1 MTYGVEAASRAL
13 AIAALTGILV
23 GCGGGGDGG
32 VTAAAQMAPP
42 STMAPEDQANTAP
55 AIAGSAVTTAEVGK
69 AYSFT
74 PNASDADQDKLKF
87 AISSLP
93 RWAKFD
99 DASGRIFGT
108 PAKMDVGSHEE
119 IVISATDGK
128 AVSALPEFTINVKD
142 APSGGPQSVTV
153 SWVPPDTN
161 IDGSPIATLSGYKIH
176 YGTASKKYTQT
187 ISIDT
192 VGLTRYVVENLKPG
206 RYFFSVTAVTAQ
218 GAESEFSKEA
228 SGKIS

>member
-1 MTYGVEAASRAL
+1 M
-13 AIAALTGILV
+13 
-23 GCGGGGDGG
+23 
-32 VTAAAQMAPP
+32 PP
-42 STMAPEDQANTAP
+42 EGQTNTAP
-55 AIAGSAVTTAEVGK
+55 KISGQAVTTAEVGK

-74 PNASDADQDKLKF
+74 PSATDADHDKLNF
-87 AISSLP
+87 AVSSLP

-99 DASGRIFGT
+99 NASGRVFGT

-142 APSGGPQSVTV
+142 APAGGPQSVTV
-153 SWVPPDTN
+153 TWVPPETN
-161 IDGSPIATLSGYKIH
+161 TDGSPVSSLSGYKIH

-206 RYFFSVTAVTAQ
+206 TYFFSVTAVTAQ

-228 SGKIS
+228 SGKIT

>member
-1 MTYGVEAASRAL
+1 MTYGVEAACRGL

-23 GCGGGGDGG
+23 GCGGGDGG
-32 VTAAAQMAPP
+32 VQSAAQMAPP
-42 STMAPEDQANTAP
+42 STMAPEGEANTAP
-55 AIAGSAVTTAEVGK
+55 SITGKAVTTAEVGK

-74 PNASDADQDKLKF
+74 PSATDADHDKLNF
-87 AISSLP
+87 AVSSLP

-99 DASGRIFGT
+99 NASGRVFGT
-108 PAKMDVGSHEE
+108 PAKMDVGTHEE

-142 APSGGPQSVTV
+142 APNGGPQSVTV
-153 SWVPPDTN
+153 SWVPPDANT
-161 IDGSPIATLSGYKIH
+161 DGSPIAGLSGYKIH

-187 ISIDT
+187 ISINT

-206 RYFFSVTAVTAQ
+206 TYFFSVTATTTQ

-228 SGKIS
+228 SGKIT

>member
-1 MTYGVEAASRAL
+1 MTYGVEAACRGL

-23 GCGGGGDGG
+23 GCGGSDGGD
-32 VTAAAQMAPP
+32 VKAAAQMAPP
-42 STMAPEDQANTAP
+42 STMAPEGEANTAP
-55 AIAGSAVTTAEVGK
+55 SITGKAVTTAEVGK

-74 PNASDADQDKLKF
+74 PSATDADHDKLNF
-87 AISSLP
+87 AVSSLP

-99 DASGRIFGT
+99 NASGRVFGT
-108 PAKMDVGSHEE
+108 PAKMDVGTHEE

-142 APSGGPQSVTV
+142 APNGGPQSVTV
-153 SWVPPDTN
+153 SWVPPDANT
-161 IDGSPIATLSGYKIH
+161 DGSPIAGLSGYKIH

-187 ISIDT
+187 ISINT

-206 RYFFSVTAVTAQ
+206 TYFFSVTATTTQ

-228 SGKIS
+228 SGKIT